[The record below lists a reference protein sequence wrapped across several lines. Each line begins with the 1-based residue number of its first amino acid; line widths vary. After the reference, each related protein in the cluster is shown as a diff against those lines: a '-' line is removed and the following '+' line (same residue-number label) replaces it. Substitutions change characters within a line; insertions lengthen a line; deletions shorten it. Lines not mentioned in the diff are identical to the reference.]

1 MKKGFT
7 LIELLAVITVLAII
21 SLIAIPKLVDVIKDS
36 KIEAL
41 KHSSGNY
48 VNAVTKEIASV
59 NISDNLD
66 AARCKVTNG
75 LVECTDVDGVTRNL
89 EVNVKNSI
97 PTGGYID
104 FENNDASKY
113 VLCFDNKYSVDEKG
127 NVNSDST
134 YCKNYNDPNAARYT
148 AKFFVNNTEY
158 LSSNNYDFDNSEYI
172 GFLEGSNELKLPDVP
187 LDKSILDTFSVP
199 VEYGWRCGKY
209 GYQYDIGNSYKFE
222 NEDAKFY
229 SLVMIADPRGNP
241 WTYRYQITNNNKI
254 NIKGSSLYS
263 GIKNSFHLAPG
274 IDDYAYHMAP
284 FKDGTTYTFD
294 ELNTTYKNTEFY
306 AYTFYSGLDLDK
318 VMGTRIQVYTGDF
331 DNPTMVLADEYYDID
346 PNSNDDFITTEITS
360 GLGAL
365 RPSITVYDAFPSDP
379 LRESY
384 NAARVIRL
392 IIPFEDY
399 KNENIYFNVEYK
411 DINGSF
417 YRWIRYVIN
426 IEKGK
431 Y

>member
-48 VNAVTKEIASV
+48 VNAVVKELASV

-127 NVNSDST
+127 TVDNNST
-134 YCKNYNDPNAARYT
+134 YCKNYNDPNATRYI

-172 GFLEGSNELKLPDVP
+172 GFLEGSKELIMPDVP
-187 LDKSILDTFSVP
+187 LDKSVLENYSMP
-199 VEYGWRCGKY
+199 VEYVWLTGVY
-209 GYQYDIGNSYKFE
+209 GNLYEPGESYKFI
-222 NEDAKFY
+222 NDNINFY
-229 SLVMIADPRGNP
+229 SAIYFARPNGYAWNNRY
-241 WTYRYQITNNNKI
+241 WATYSNKR
-254 NIKGSSLYS
+254 NIKGSNVYS
-263 GIKNSFHLAPG
+263 GVKTRFHLAPG
-274 IDDYAYHMAP
+274 TDDFAYHTAP
-284 FKDGTTYTFD
+284 FIDGTTYTFE
-294 ELNTTYKNTEFY
+294 ELNTTYKDTEF
-306 AYTFYSGLDLDK
+306 ALMSFYSGVDLDK
-318 VMGTRIQVYTGDF
+318 VIGTEIKVFVGDYQ
-331 DNPTMVLADEYYDID
+331 NPTRVLADEYYDID
-346 PNSNDDFITTEITS
+346 PNSNDDFIISAIDNAT
-360 GLGAL
+360 GAL
-365 RPSITVYDAFPSDP
+365 NTPKTILEAFPSDP
-379 LRESY
+379 YKETY
-384 NAARVIRL
+384 DVARVIRL
-392 IIPFEDY
+392 IIPYDDY
-399 KNENIYFNVEYK
+399 KDLTIKYVVTYK
-411 DINGSF
+411 DINGGS
-417 YRWIRYVIN
+417 YIWMSYSDDSLS
-426 IEKGK
+426 E
-431 Y
+431 